1 MFVSLK
7 NALVLTFLLLT
18 AACSAVPNHVP
29 LNEVD
34 SDKAQIEGY
43 PAEIRFWA
51 DEAPKNTYDLIMRR
65 IMDYRYHHAD
75 YFKKNKKYPDLNY
88 LAISGG
94 AYDGAFGA
102 GLLNGWTVAGT
113 RPDFTLVT
121 GVSTGALI
129 APFVF
134 VGPKYDATMKELF
147 TTTNSDNVF
156 MTSVIEVL
164 DGITGG
170 LALTDSTPLQNKIRQ
185 YITADLMDEIAQ
197 EHRKGRR
204 LFIGTSNL
212 EAQRGVIWDI
222 GAIANSGNPDALYLI
237 QQVMLASAAIPGAFS
252 PVFINVKVGGKQ
264 YNEMHVDGGVTAQT
278 FLYPIKI
285 RRSVVQQFIKS
296 GLKRHVY
303 IVRNSKITPE
313 YKVLEPGFFAITRR
327 SIETIAKNEGMGDLY
342 RLYLSTQRDGID
354 YNLAYIPSSFQA
366 EPKELFDP
374 EYMSKLF
381 DVGYDWAMQRDAWE
395 KTPPG
400 LNYIPEN

>member
-1 MFVSLK
+1 VFVCIK
-7 NALVLTFLLLT
+7 NVVVLVFLLLT
-18 AACSAVPNHVP
+18 AACSSVPTHLP
-29 LNEVD
+29 LSEAD

-43 PAEIRFWA
+43 GPEIRFWA

-65 IMDYRYHHAD
+65 IMDYREHHAD
-75 YFKKNKKYPDLNY
+75 YYKKNKKYPDLNY

-134 VGPKYDATMKELF
+134 VGPKYDATIKELF

-156 MTSVIEVL
+156 MTSLVDVL
-164 DGITGG
+164 DGVTGG
-170 LALTDSTPLQNKIRQ
+170 LALTDSTPLQNKIKQ
-185 YITADLMDEIAQ
+185 FITPDLMSEIAR

-222 GAIANSGNPDALYLI
+222 GAIANSGNPTALNLI
-237 QQVMLASAAIPGAFS
+237 HQVMLASAAIPGAFS
-252 PVFINVKVGGKQ
+252 PVFIDVKVGDKQ
-264 YNEMHVDGGVTAQT
+264 YSEMHVDGGVTAQT

-313 YKVLEPGFFAITRR
+313 YKIIDPGFFAITRR
-327 SIETIAKNEGMGDLY
+327 SIETIAKNEGLGDLY

-381 DVGYDWAMQRDAWE
+381 DVGYDWAMRPDAWE

-400 LNYIPEN
+400 LIYAPE